1 MTDHTEVT
9 AAQIARI
16 AGVGRAAVS
25 NWRKRHAD
33 FPAPVGG
40 SETSPTFSLR
50 AVEDWLRTEGKLSE
64 TPADELLWRAVE
76 AAGGT
81 AEATAAVLTELGR
94 VLAGAT
100 DSPADSAPDGALDPA
115 LVAQASKL
123 AEPDGRGEVFEHL
136 HDRYVN
142 TYMRN
147 RDAGNV
153 GEPLARLMAGL
164 SAPPRASASV
174 PPAQVYDPCCGT
186 GSLLAAAARQ
196 GSTSLVGQSA
206 DPNLVPLAAVRLM
219 LLADNLDIDI
229 QPGDALLADAH
240 AALAADAVLC
250 QPPSAQREW
259 GFDDLSYDPRWEY
272 GMPPRAEPELAWVQ
286 HALARLRPGG
296 TAVVLLPPGVAVRR
310 PGRRIRAELIR
321 RGALRAVIGL
331 PATWAAPYGAPPHLW
346 ILRRP
351 DLASPA
357 PSRLLFVDQSA
368 PVDVAAL
375 SDTADRILE
384 AWRAFE
390 RAPDEAVL
398 EPGFG
403 AALPVIE
410 LLDDL
415 VDLSPARH
423 VRRPETGL
431 GRVDLLASR
440 ATVQSVLVQ
449 LGALLPDLGP
459 DPSPG
464 LPWPTTTLGDL
475 ARTQALEILADA
487 AIAPG
492 DVLVPV
498 LGGAMGQA
506 VVVADGDPLVGTA
519 TGRGVVALRTDRG
532 LLDPWFV
539 AGFLR
544 SDAAARQAV
553 SHASSTS
560 RMDIRKA
567 PLPRLPLQRQR
578 AYAAAFQRIVEFS
591 DSLRL
596 VADLGERFAR
606 EITNALAEGT
616 ALPAE

>member
-50 AVEDWLRTEGKLSE
+50 AVEDWLRAEGKLSE
-64 TPADELLWRAVE
+64 TPADELLWRAVD

-81 AEATAAVLTELGR
+81 ADATRAVLTGLGR
-94 VLAGAT
+94 ALAGAPS
-100 DSPADSAPDGALDPA
+100 SPAEQTLDPE

-123 AEPDGRGEVFEHL
+123 AEADGRGEVFERL
-136 HDRYVN
+136 QDRYVT

-164 SAPPRASASV
+164 SAPPRASASS
-174 PPAQVYDPCCGT
+174 PPAHVYDPCCGI

-196 GSTSLVGQSA
+196 GSTSLTGQA
-206 DPNLVPLAAVRLM
+206 AEPNLVPLATTRLM
-219 LLADNLDIDI
+219 LLADGLDIDI
-229 QPGDALLADAH
+229 QPGDALLADTH
-240 AALAADAVLC
+240 AGLAADAVLC
-250 QPPSAQREW
+250 QPPTAQREW

-296 TAVVLLPPGVAVRR
+296 IAVVLLPPGVAVRR
-310 PGRRIRAELIR
+310 PGRRIRAELLR
-321 RGALRAVIGL
+321 RGALRGVIGL
-331 PATWAAPYGAPPHLW
+331 PAAWAAPYGAPPHIW

-357 PSRLLFVDQSA
+357 PNRLLFIDQSA

-375 SDTADRILE
+375 GDTVERIVEAWHAFEHSPDTA
-384 AWRAFE
+384 
-390 RAPDEAVL
+390 AV
-398 EPGFG
+398 EPGFS
-403 AALPVIE
+403 AVLPVIE

-415 VDLSPARH
+415 VDLSPGRH
-423 VRRPETGL
+423 VPHPETGL

-440 ATVQSVLVQ
+440 ATVQSVLAQ
-449 LGALLPDLGP
+449 LGALLPELGP
-459 DPSPG
+459 DPSPS
-464 LPWPTTTLGDL
+464 LPWPMTTLGDL
-475 ARTQALEILADA
+475 ARTQALEILAEA

-506 VVVADGDPLVGTA
+506 VVVGDGDPLVGTA
-519 TGRGVVALRTDRG
+519 TGRGTVALRTDKG
-532 LLDPWFV
+532 VLDPWFV

-567 PLPRLPLQRQR
+567 PLPRLPLSRQR
-578 AYAAAFQRIVEFS
+578 SYAAAFQRIVEFS

-606 EITNALAEGT
+606 EITNALVEGT